1 MQDHPNTIERLAQIA
16 YSRTEEEE
24 WRYRIYEAFF
34 RMVNNAGL
42 QCYYLA
48 AKINTIEGAVEMGK
62 AYNQVDGS
70 MGQTLLPT
78 R

>member
-1 MQDHPNTIERLAQIA
+1 
-16 YSRTEEEE
+16 
-24 WRYRIYEAFF
+24 
-34 RMVNNAGL
+34 MVNNAGL